1 MKRTVYLLT
10 SVAAVSLTGMSL
22 PAFAQGTPTQSA
34 QPAPADEGDDA
45 IVVTGIRASLQSAQ
59 QRKRD
64 ATQIV
69 DSIVADDIGKLPD
82 MNTTEA
88 LQRVSGIQV
97 SRDRGEGGSVAIRGL
112 TQVLATLNG
121 REIFTAGGGRSFN
134 LQDFPAELLAGIDIY
149 KTPSSDL
156 VEGGIG
162 GVIDLRTRMPLDLDN
177 LTVSGSLRAR
187 YNDLAEK
194 WNPMASGLVSTKWA
208 AGDGEMGVLLS
219 GSFQQRSFRAD
230 IVSVGAH
237 GRRTDVIAGQ
247 TVITPNGT
255 YEPLVDGKRTRIG
268 IDGTWQWRPTPELE
282 IYAQGSY
289 QEFRSIQ
296 EQYGLNVPTNG
307 RAVVPGSVT
316 LFPGTSDFKS
326 GTFSNVV
333 VSTFGV
339 ARDTY
344 DKNRQFSLG
353 GKWSTDV
360 ATISTDF
367 SYQKSTNTLYYSEL
381 DLSTTV
387 PQVQIDVT
395 GSTNGGVATTLL
407 SGVNLTQIGSYNL
420 SSLTRSENHY
430 TGDSYAARLD
440 GDFKID
446 SPFFSG
452 FKVGVRWAKRTMEFT
467 PIRFFNSPAAN
478 TNATPYASLFEA
490 MPFNNFYKS
499 ASNITYNPLVANPD
513 LLRGDFDAVRKA
525 IGIATVPA
533 VDPKTIFGI
542 DETVTGGYA
551 QLLFK
556 SQGSLPI
563 DGNIGVRVV
572 QTRLNVTG
580 NQNSTVNGTVVLTPL
595 DIDASYVSV
604 LPSGNVRFGLTDKL
618 QLRLSASQTLTRPDF
633 GQLSPSLTL
642 VPANG
647 QASSGNPN
655 LQPLRADQADI
666 SLEYYFSR
674 TGSIYAAG
682 FYRKVKGFIFTTVTP
697 NVPIDGIVYNLSRP
711 TNGASGDI
719 KGVEVGG
726 QTFFD
731 FLPGALSGFG
741 VQANYTYVNSE
752 TPSAVAGFITP
763 LPNLS
768 KHSFNVSGLYEKD
781 GLSARVAYNYRSK
794 FYQGLFTGDGNV
806 GLVYRKGY
814 GWLDASINY
823 DVTPNITVSLEGS
836 NLLRTA
842 EATYY
847 VNETRPGQVSIDDR
861 QFLAGVRFKF

>member
-1 MKRTVYLLT
+1 MKRNAYLLA
-10 SVAAVSLTGMSL
+10 SAAAVSLTTLSF
-22 PAFAQGTPTQSA
+22 PAFAQDAAADNA
-34 QPAPADEGDDA
+34 QAAPADEGDA
-45 IVVTGIRASLQSAQ
+45 IVVTGIRASLESAQ

-64 ATQIV
+64 ANQIV

-177 LTVSGSLRAR
+177 LTVSGSLRGR
-187 YNDLAEK
+187 YNDLADK
-194 WNPMASGLVSTKWA
+194 WNPMASGLISTKWGV
-208 AGDGEMGVLLS
+208 GDGEMGVLLS

-237 GRRTDVIAGQ
+237 SRRTDVIAGQ
-247 TVITPNGT
+247 EVITPNGT
-255 YEPLVDGKRTRIG
+255 YEPLISGKRTRIG
-268 IDGTWQWRPTPELE
+268 IDGTWQWRPTPDFE

-296 EQYGLNVPTNG
+296 EQYGLNVATNG
-307 RAVVPGSVT
+307 YAVVPGSVT
-316 LFPGTSDFKS
+316 LFPGTNDFQS

-344 DKNRQFSLG
+344 DKNRQFSFG
-353 GKWSTDV
+353 GKWSADA
-360 ATISTDF
+360 ATLSADF

-381 DLSTTV
+381 DLRTTV

-395 GSTNGGVATTLL
+395 GNTNGGVATTLL
-407 SGVNLTQIGSYNL
+407 SGVDLTQIGSYDL

-430 TGDSYAARLD
+430 KGDSYAGRLD
-440 GDFKID
+440 GDFQIESD
-446 SPFFSG
+446 FLSG
-452 FKVGVRWAKRTMEFT
+452 FKVGVRWAKRSMEFT
-467 PIRFFNSPAAN
+467 PIRFFSSPAAG
-478 TNATPYASLFEA
+478 TDATPYADLFQP
-490 MPFNNFYKS
+490 MPFDDFYRS
-499 ASNITYNPLVANPD
+499 ASNITYNPLVADPA
-513 LLRGDFDAVRKA
+513 LLRGDFDSVRNA
-525 IGIATVPA
+525 IGITTAPA
-533 VDPKTIFGI
+533 VDPKTIFDI
-542 DETVTGGYA
+542 NETTTGGYA

-556 SQGSLPI
+556 TEGALPI
-563 DGNIGVRVV
+563 DGNVGVRVV
-572 QTRLNVTG
+572 QTQLNVTG
-580 NQNSTVNGTVVLTPL
+580 NQNSTVGGTVVLTPL
-595 DIDASYVSV
+595 NVHSSYVSV
-604 LPSGNVRFGLTDKL
+604 LPSGNIRFRLTDDL
-618 QLRLSASQTLTRPDF
+618 QLRLSASKTLTRPDF

-647 QASSGNPN
+647 QASSGNPF
-655 LQPLRADQADI
+655 LKPLRADQADV
-666 SLEYYFSR
+666 SLEYYFSP
-674 TGSIYAAG
+674 TGSVYAAG

-697 NVPIDGIVYNLSRP
+697 NVPIDGILYNLSQP
-711 TNGASGDI
+711 TNGESGDI
-719 KGVEVGG
+719 KGAEIGG
-726 QTFFD
+726 QAFFD

-741 VQANYTYVNSE
+741 IQANYTYVDSK

-768 KHSFNVSGLYEKD
+768 KHSFNISGLYEKG

-847 VNETRPGQVSIDDR
+847 VDETRPGQVSIDDR